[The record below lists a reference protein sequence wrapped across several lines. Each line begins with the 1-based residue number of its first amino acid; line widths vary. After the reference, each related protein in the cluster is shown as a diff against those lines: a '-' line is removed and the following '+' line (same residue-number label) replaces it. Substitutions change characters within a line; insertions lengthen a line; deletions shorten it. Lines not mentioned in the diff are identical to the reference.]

1 MSSTTKLIKGNY
13 VLKEPDIREMKEAR
27 RRAYDL
33 HVKLDIALNGRKGSM
48 NKTFDPFYH
57 AHPSIPIKK

>member
-1 MSSTTKLIKGNY
+1 M
-13 VLKEPDIREMKEAR
+13 LKEPDIREMKEAR

-57 AHPSIPIKK
+57 AHPYIPIKK